1 MKYIAIPGFEDKF
14 EIGEDGT
21 IRSIKT
27 KRETVPYRVSKTMG
41 PIVHIFDKKT
51 NRDARIAVLKMTNE
65 LFGTMP
71 AGWSEIDPTTI
82 KQDNLVQ
89 VVTVKTAAEKEALKE
104 SREKAKAEKD
114 ANRAAKTRVR
124 AEKKAEK
131 EKVLAEARAVK
142 IKEKVAKRK
151 AKILSLIAEL
161 QKEYNS
167 L

>member
-71 AGWSEIDPTTI
+71 AGWSEIDPTAI
-82 KQDNLVQ
+82 KQDNSVQ
-89 VVTVKTAAEKEALKE
+89 IVTVKTAAEKEALKE
-104 SREKAKAEKD
+104 FREKAKATKEMEK
-114 ANRAAKTRVR
+114 AVKATVRAAKKAEEEKKLIEAKNVR
-124 AEKKAEK
+124 AKEKLEKK
-131 EKVLAEARAVK
+131 
-142 IKEKVAKRK
+142 K
-151 AKILSLIAEL
+151 AKILITIARL
-161 QKEYNS
+161 QKEYES